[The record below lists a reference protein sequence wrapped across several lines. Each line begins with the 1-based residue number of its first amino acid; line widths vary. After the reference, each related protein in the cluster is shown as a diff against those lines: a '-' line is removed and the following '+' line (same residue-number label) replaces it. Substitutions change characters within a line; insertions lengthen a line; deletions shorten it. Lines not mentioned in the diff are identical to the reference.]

1 MHEHE
6 ERISMR
12 KLYDPNTDDGRNQK
26 LSVEIDT
33 SKYEALLANADIS
46 DNDKR
51 ELIEALWSIVSSF
64 VKLGFGVHPVQL
76 AMRERDCGQD
86 ANSFASEPQI
96 LLKSENERKEEM
108 SC

>member
-6 ERISMR
+6 ERISMSR
-12 KLYDPNTDDGRNQK
+12 IDDPNTDDGRNHQ
-26 LSVEIDT
+26 LSVGIDA
-33 SKYEALLANADIS
+33 SKYEALLADARIS
-46 DNDKR
+46 DEDKR
-51 ELIEALWSIVSSF
+51 ELIQALWSIVSSF

-76 AMRERDCGQD
+76 AMRERDCGQA
-86 ANSFASEPQI
+86 ANSFAAEPQI

>member
-6 ERISMR
+6 DRISMR
-12 KLYDPNTDDGRNQK
+12 KQHDPDTDDCTNQQ
-26 LSVEIDT
+26 LSVGIDT

-46 DNDKR
+46 DDDKR

-86 ANSFASEPQI
+86 ANSFSVEPQI

>member
-12 KLYDPNTDDGRNQK
+12 RIDSPNTDDSSNHQ
-26 LSVEIDT
+26 LSVGIDT
-33 SKYEALLANADIS
+33 SKYEALLANAEIS
-46 DNDKR
+46 DEDKR
-51 ELIEALWSIVSSF
+51 ELIQALWSIVSSF

-76 AMRERDCGQD
+76 AMCERDCGQD
-86 ANSFASEPQI
+86 ANSFAAETQI
-96 LLKSENERKEEM
+96 LLKSERERKEEM

>member
-12 KLYDPNTDDGRNQK
+12 RIDGPNTDDGRNHQ
-26 LSVEIDT
+26 LSVGIDT
-33 SKYEALLANADIS
+33 SKYEALLADAEIS
-46 DNDKR
+46 DEDKR
-51 ELIEALWSIVSSF
+51 ELIQALWSIVSSF
-64 VKLGFGVHPVQL
+64 VKLGFGVHPAQL

-86 ANSFASEPQI
+86 PNTFTAGPQI